1 MSWCPIYKAA
11 SSTWMNYFA
20 ILKDSLTDA
29 TIDLVR
35 RNLTQVS
42 DIVRQKFQQDANFN
56 KTYEVRAVLN

>member
-20 ILKDSLTDA
+20 ILKGTLTDV

-35 RNLTQVS
+35 RNLIQVS
-42 DIVRQKFQQDANFN
+42 DIVRQKFQQDADFN
-56 KTYEVRAVLN
+56 KTYEVRAVL